1 MEKRTVS
8 KQARIG
14 KIAFVNT
21 IPFYF
26 NLFPSPLPSPQGR
39 GDSGRTYS
47 SFPSPQGRGRG
58 EGDGFIIREGTPVE
72 INKLMS
78 EGELDFA
85 PVSSLEYAL
94 HQDQYLLL
102 PNLCIGSRD
111 FSRSVLLLSR
121 ERIEGLKNKK
131 MMLSKKSLSSAALLK
146 ILFKFKYRFS
156 NEYSIGNGSP
166 GDMLE
171 KADAVLAIGDDA
183 LFFKPTEFLYKYDLS
198 ELWWNWTDLPFCFSL
213 WVVRR
218 DFYRKNP
225 REVFDFQKRLIQ
237 NIERNLLDLETLLK
251 EALGLTVADPN
262 FSRVFGY
269 LFNLN
274 YYLDRDMKEGLEL
287 FYGFAH
293 RAGLSPSVS
302 KLEFIE
308 A

>member
-14 KIAFVNT
+14 KIAFINT

-26 NLFPSPLPSPQGR
+26 NLLGK
-39 GDSGRTYS
+39 
-47 SFPSPQGRGRG
+47 
-58 EGDGFIIREGTPVE
+58 EGDGFIVREGTPAE
-72 INKLMS
+72 INHLMS
-78 EGELDFA
+78 GGELDFA
-85 PVSSLEYAL
+85 PISSLEYAL

-111 FSRSVLLLSR
+111 FSRSVLLFSR
-121 ERIEGLKNKK
+121 ERIEGLNHKK
-131 MMLSKKSLSSAALLK
+131 VMLSKKSLSSAALLK
-146 ILFKFKYRFS
+146 ILFKFKCRFTVDYQVAS
-156 NEYSIGNGSP
+156 GSP
-166 GDMLE
+166 EEMLG

-183 LFFKPTEFLYKYDLS
+183 LFFKPKEFLYKYDLS
-198 ELWWNWTDLPFCFSL
+198 ELWWNWTELPFCFSV

-225 REVFDFQKRLIQ
+225 REVFEFQKRLKQ
-237 NIERNLLDLETLLK
+237 NIERNLMDLEALLK
-251 EALGLTVADPN
+251 EALHLTVADPN

-274 YYLDRDMKEGLEL
+274 YYLDRNMKEGLEL

-308 A
+308 V